1 MRIKV
6 YTAVTAN
13 FDHIDDV
20 LNRTIYNKYAQ
31 FRQPRLNAKIY
42 KVLPHLFMNCEYS
55 IWTDGNVQ
63 LNCNPEDLVALMEG
77 KDIMVFKNPNGD
89 CLYEEANR
97 CKDSGLDVTSVI
109 EKQVAR
115 YKEEGWPKNNGLGA
129 CRLIVRRHTSKMNN
143 LNALWWSEICAG
155 SFRDEISF
163 PFVYGDSVKYIN
175 HPDSYD
181 NKFFTV
187 SPHKITLINK
197 IRFKLTGKFH

>member
-1 MRIKV
+1 
-6 YTAVTAN
+6 
-13 FDHIDDV
+13 
-20 LNRTIYNKYAQ
+20 
-31 FRQPRLNAKIY
+31 
-42 KVLPHLFMNCEYS
+42 
-55 IWTDGNVQ
+55 
-63 LNCNPEDLVALMEG
+63 
-77 KDIMVFKNPNGD
+77 MVFKSPNGD

-97 CKDSGLDVTSVI
+97 CKDSGLDATSVI